1 MNSLKNLSLALV
13 SILVL
18 ISCKNSE
25 KENSLTKINQEEDLA
40 IAESVTPEEISK
52 SNYLYVTASTGLSLR
67 EHANLQSE
75 KLAVMPYGTRVKV
88 ITTEEKPTMAIGGIK
103 GGMDEIEFNHK
114 KGFAFNGYLSKF
126 FPPEKGVSTKG
137 YAEELKE
144 NFPKVV
150 FTETKG
156 GTASKPTNTETLLL
170 PDSNWHEAYY
180 IAKQLFNFPK
190 EFEFPSQ
197 NGKENQRIKEKKYK
211 NDRWTS
217 ELQVTRKENA
227 LLRIEYLY
235 KNKGFSKLVSIT
247 KEGDAMKISKTEI
260 VE

>member
-1 MNSLKNLSLALV
+1 MKTVKALSLVLV
-13 SILVL
+13 STILL

-25 KENSLTKINQEEDLA
+25 KRNSITEIEPKEDLA
-40 IAESVTPEEISK
+40 IAESVSPEEFPK
-52 SNYLYVTASTGLSLR
+52 NNYLYVTASTGLSLR
-67 EHANLQSE
+67 EHDNLQSE

-88 ITTEEKPTMAIGGIK
+88 ITFEEKPTMDIAGIK

-114 KGFAFNGYLSKF
+114 KGFAFNGYLSKY
-126 FPPEKGVSTKG
+126 FPPEKGVSAKG

-144 NFPKVV
+144 YFPKVV

-156 GTASKPTNTETLLL
+156 GTASKPSNTETLLL

-197 NGKENQRIKEKKYK
+197 KGKENQTIKEKKYK

-217 ELQVTRKENA
+217 ELQVTRKEDT
-227 LLRIEYLY
+227 LLKIEYLY

-247 KEGDAMKISKTEI
+247 KEGDGMKISKTEI

>member
-1 MNSLKNLSLALV
+1 MNTQKVLSLVLV
-13 SILVL
+13 SAIVL
-18 ISCKNSE
+18 FSCKNPE
-25 KENSLTKINQEEDLA
+25 KPNSLTKNNQVEDLA
-40 IAESVTPEEISK
+40 LAESVTLEEIS
-52 SNYLYVTASTGLSLR
+52 NNQYLYVTASTGLSLR

-88 ITTEEKPTMAIGGIK
+88 ITTEQNPTMAIGGIK

-126 FPPEKGVSTKG
+126 FPPEKGISAKG

-197 NGKENQRIKEKKYK
+197 KGKENQKLIEKKYK

-217 ELQVTRKENA
+217 ELQVTRKEDA
-227 LLRIEYLY
+227 LLKIEYFY
-235 KNKGFSKLVSIT
+235 KNKGFTKQVSIT
-247 KEGDAMKISKTEI
+247 KEGGAMKISKTEI

>member
-1 MNSLKNLSLALV
+1 MNTLKVLSLVLI
-13 SILVL
+13 STFVL

-25 KENSLTKINQEEDLA
+25 KPESLSKIEPKEDLA
-40 IAESVTPEEISK
+40 IAEPVTPEE
-52 SNYLYVTASTGLSLR
+52 NANNLYLYVTASTGLSLR

-88 ITTEEKPTMAIGGIK
+88 ITPQENPTMAIGGIK

-126 FPPEKGVSTKG
+126 FPPEKGISAKG
-137 YAEELKE
+137 YADELKE
-144 NFPKVV
+144 NFPKIV

-180 IAKQLFNFPK
+180 IAKQLFNFPN
-190 EFEFPSQ
+190 EFKFPSQ
-197 NGKENQRIKEKKYK
+197 KGKENQNIKEKKYN

-217 ELQVTRKENA
+217 ELQVTRKEDA
-227 LLRIEYLY
+227 LLKIEYFY
-235 KNKGFSKLVSIT
+235 KNKGFSKQVSIT

>member
-1 MNSLKNLSLALV
+1 MKTLKILSLVLV
-13 SILVL
+13 STIIL
-18 ISCKNSE
+18 ISCKNPE
-25 KENSLTKINQEEDLA
+25 KPNSFTKNEPKEDLA
-40 IAESVTPEEISK
+40 LAESVSLEENAK
-52 SNYLYVTASTGLSLR
+52 NNYLYVTASTGLSLR

-88 ITTEEKPTMAIGGIK
+88 ITIEENPTMAIGGIK

-126 FPPEKGVSTKG
+126 FPPEKGISAKG

-144 NFPKVV
+144 KFPKVV

-190 EFEFPSQ
+190 EFEFPTQ
-197 NGKENQRIKEKKYK
+197 KGKENQKIKEKKYK

-217 ELQVTRKENA
+217 QMQVTRKEDT
-227 LLRIEYLY
+227 LLKIEYYY
-235 KNKGFSKLVSIT
+235 KNKGFTKLVSIT
-247 KEGDAMKISKTEI
+247 KEGNAMKISKTEI

>member
-1 MNSLKNLSLALV
+1 MKTLKILSLALV
-13 SILVL
+13 CTLVL
-18 ISCKNSE
+18 FSCKNSE
-25 KENSLTKINQEEDLA
+25 KENSLTKIEPKEDLA
-40 IAESVTPEEISK
+40 IAESVSPEEIS
-52 SNYLYVTASTGLSLR
+52 NNQYLYVTASTGLSLR

-88 ITTEEKPTMAIGGIK
+88 INTEEKTTMAIGGIK
-103 GGMDEIEFNHK
+103 GAMDEIEFNHK
-114 KGFAFNGYLSKF
+114 KGYAFNGYLSKF
-126 FPPEKGVSTKG
+126 FPPEKGISAKG
-137 YAEELKE
+137 YAKELKE
-144 NFPKVV
+144 KFPKVV

-197 NGKENQRIKEKKYK
+197 KGKENQKIKEKKYK

-217 ELQVTRKENA
+217 ELQVTRKEDA
-227 LLRIEYLY
+227 LIKIEYFY

-247 KEGDAMKISKTEI
+247 KKGNAMKISKTEI